1 MLHRRGGTM
10 GISLIVLD
18 ADTAYRSKL
27 KDWLLVHPE
36 CGFSLMDSSE
46 EGLPMAR
53 NDATLILKAAGAAM
67 PVSCQRP
74 DLHVIH
80 LQDGTT
86 VQAPEDLPPVSE
98 PVINKYQPVPSLL
111 QAVLHLA
118 EARGW
123 TRPRVVDPGRCRLTL
138 VIHVGG
144 GGHLQPIVPILAA
157 LCAKCA
163 NTAVLSLDPVLPLE
177 CWYPAT
183 SGGGLS
189 RLAYEVR
196 GREPLSVRSLDA
208 CLTHDAATGVHVIR
222 TAELP
227 QDAAGFDVTGMT
239 QLKRACGEANLDLL
253 LADAGAGLTDRNLD
267 LLGIAEQIFLV
278 GSGDTHGLRCM
289 ESAISL
295 CRQLGVSGRNLFD
308 SGSSTRWLL
317 MGKTSPE
324 ILQPVPDKHL
334 LMPFPVA
341 YPEGFSPD
349 PWEVSDVFLRAVHA
363 LVPACRKAV
372 S

>member
-1 MLHRRGGTM
+1 M
-10 GISLIVLD
+10 
-18 ADTAYRSKL
+18 
-27 KDWLLVHPE
+27 
-36 CGFSLMDSSE
+36 
-46 EGLPMAR
+46 
-53 NDATLILKAAGAAM
+53 
-67 PVSCQRP
+67 
-74 DLHVIH
+74 
-80 LQDGTT
+80 
-86 VQAPEDLPPVSE
+86 
-98 PVINKYQPVPSLL
+98 
-111 QAVLHLA
+111 
-118 EARGW
+118 
-123 TRPRVVDPGRCRLTL
+123 
-138 VIHVGG
+138 
-144 GGHLQPIVPILAA
+144 
-157 LCAKCA
+157 
-163 NTAVLSLDPVLPLE
+163 
-177 CWYPAT
+177 
-183 SGGGLS
+183 
-189 RLAYEVR
+189 
-196 GREPLSVRSLDA
+196 
-208 CLTHDAATGVHVIR
+208 TGVQ
-222 TAELP
+222 TCALP
-227 QDAAGFDVTGMT
+227 ISAGFDVTGMT